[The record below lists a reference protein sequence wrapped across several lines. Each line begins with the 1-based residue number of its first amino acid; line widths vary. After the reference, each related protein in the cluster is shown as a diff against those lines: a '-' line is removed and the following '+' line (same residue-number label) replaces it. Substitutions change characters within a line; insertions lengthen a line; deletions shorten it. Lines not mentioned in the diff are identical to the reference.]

1 MKVFFAKAFILSSII
16 FLFSNCSSSS
26 VSQRYGQKNETI
38 SGQHDAVRFTNE
50 NDSVPDTL
58 LSSDISLDSLDEYN
72 EHATLQSK
80 QNEEMYLN
88 RLTNKSDTSIALK
101 DLFMMKVIEMRDS
114 PYKYG
119 GNTKDGLDCSAFTR
133 LVFESTFD
141 YTLPRSAREQY
152 QVGLKIH
159 TRDSLQIGDLVF
171 FNTSR
176 RRFPGHV
183 GIYLGENLFVHASRS
198 LGVTISSLDEK
209 YYNKRFVGSRRIN
222 EINNKL

>member
-1 MKVFFAKAFILSSII
+1 
-16 FLFSNCSSSS
+16 
-26 VSQRYGQKNETI
+26 
-38 SGQHDAVRFTNE
+38 
-50 NDSVPDTL
+50 
-58 LSSDISLDSLDEYN
+58 
-72 EHATLQSK
+72 
-80 QNEEMYLN
+80 
-88 RLTNKSDTSIALK
+88 
-101 DLFMMKVIEMRDS
+101 
-114 PYKYG
+114 
-119 GNTKDGLDCSAFTR
+119 
-133 LVFESTFD
+133 
-141 YTLPRSAREQY
+141 
-152 QVGLKIH
+152 VGLKIH

>member
-1 MKVFFAKAFILSSII
+1 LFIFF
-16 FLFSNCSSSS
+16 C
-26 VSQRYGQKNETI
+26 I
-38 SGQHDAVRFTNE
+38 SEIRTKKRNDFRQHDAVRFTNE

-141 YTLPRSAREQY
+141 YILPRSAREQY